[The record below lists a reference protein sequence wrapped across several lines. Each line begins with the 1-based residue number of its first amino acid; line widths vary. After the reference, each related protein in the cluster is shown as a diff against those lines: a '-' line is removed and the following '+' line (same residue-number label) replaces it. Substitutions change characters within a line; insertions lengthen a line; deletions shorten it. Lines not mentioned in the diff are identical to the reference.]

1 MQMCRTKYE
10 KINQSFKKFKVIGDR
25 FCREVAKHGIFT
37 HAIFI
42 IVELRIMD
50 ERSTFFIFTTI
61 FMNLSLDHLVGRI
74 EQLIHGNGSLLYI

>member
-10 KINQSFKKFKVIGDR
+10 IINQWLKKFKVIGDR
-25 FCREVAKHGIFT
+25 FHREVAKHRIFT

-42 IVELRIMD
+42 IVQLRIMD
-50 ERSTFFIFTTI
+50 ERSTILMFTTI
-61 FMNLSLDHLVGRI
+61 FMNQSLDHLVGRI